1 MGPEEQVMDLPEAF
15 NALPSGIQHIV
26 HDSDG
31 AELVSAS
38 PSLNEVSASTLSHIL
53 DTKRAA

>member
-1 MGPEEQVMDLPEAF
+1 MGTEEEVMDLPEAF
-15 NALPSGIQHIV
+15 TSLLSRIQHLV
-26 HDSDG
+26 DDSDG

-38 PSLNEVSASTLSHIL
+38 PSLNEDRASTVSHIL